1 MLIYVFI
8 ILYGREKCKVVNCN
22 LAEHCGVSLWNMRNV
37 FLRIVLASALE
48 NVSRLW

>member
-22 LAEHCGVSLWNMRNV
+22 LAEHGGG
-37 FLRIVLASALE
+37 ASAE
-48 NVSRLW
+48 YA